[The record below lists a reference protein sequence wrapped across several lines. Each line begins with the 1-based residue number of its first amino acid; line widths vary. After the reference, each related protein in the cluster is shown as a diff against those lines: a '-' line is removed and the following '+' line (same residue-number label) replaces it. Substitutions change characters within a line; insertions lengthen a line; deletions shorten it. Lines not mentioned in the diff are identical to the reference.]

1 MTAVSLVINIVKE
14 DDKFRAVALTAGG
27 YAASAATATALEAV
41 VAFTAAAFG
50 LTIGAP
56 IAIGIG
62 IVGIG
67 VGLYTSSLG
76 AEEGGRL
83 YDLGHIWYEKNFQI
97 QGEDT
102 IITNNNGTTTISTT
116 NNLQT
121 FLDNDSSILTTLGA
135 NDNWDIHATIPSVS
149 NPESFVEQLKYD
161 NTTQTATVKTS
172 NETTQLDATQTIL
185 KNTNATK
192 LTLNNQTYN
201 IASDNNNLLVRN
213 ALDSIPAVSVLL
225 SHIDIYAGEKIDIG
239 DKGVY
244 TVKGGDTFSQI
255 ANNNGFNTK
264 ELLKRNTWLIDEGKI
279 HFDQDKV
286 LVDINASDLT
296 RVNHTLYGT
305 NAEDILKDLN
315 GGYDTYIAG
324 NKDTITDS
332 DGKGRV
338 FFNGSPL
345 TGGEWDKDEGVYKG
359 DNGTYRQ
366 TSNGWEFTSN
376 SGEKLYFNLDIKN
389 ALGIKLS
396 KDDDKSDDDSD
407 SDDTNNN
414 NDQDFSSPLILDLN
428 HNKTLSTSLFNS
440 NTYFDMDGDGFMERT
455 AWMERGAT

>member
-1 MTAVSLVINIVKE
+1 MSIQEIATIKVQDQNYTIVDKNITSDEIAFSSFSGMMGFVGELGKQTIEKYGLNALYGSRFGRVFDVVDGVINGVF
-14 DDKFRAVALTAGG
+14 DSNMNPDKSLEKLIGTQFLAWAPGEIGAAIGGMIAGPPGAVAGAVIGSIIGGINADDWYGNGEIFFTKLVDKINDDFEYLSPTIYGKVTQEEFILQSVENDSNFCKNIFPDYVNYRQITEIKSGSESFLYNQLTKNATVN
-27 YAASAATATALEAV
+27 SSDEKTATEV
-41 VAFTAAAFG
+41 
-50 LTIGAP
+50 
-56 IAIGIG
+56 
-62 IVGIG
+62 
-67 VGLYTSSLG
+67 
-76 AEEGGRL
+76 
-83 YDLGHIWYEKNFQI
+83 
-97 QGEDT
+97 
-102 IITNNNGTTTISTT
+102 
-116 NNLQT
+116 
-121 FLDNDSSILTTLGA
+121 
-135 NDNWDIHATIPSVS
+135 
-149 NPESFVEQLKYD
+149 
-161 NTTQTATVKTS
+161 
-172 NETTQLDATQTIL
+172 IL

-225 SHIDIYAGEKIDIG
+225 SHIDIYAGEKIDLG

-255 ANNNGFNTK
+255 ANTNGFNTK
-264 ELLKRNTWLIDEGKI
+264 ELLKRNTWLIDEGKV

-359 DNGTYRQ
+359 NKGVNNIDFRYR
-366 TSNGWEFTSN
+366 EV
-376 SGEKLYFNLDIKN
+376 
-389 ALGIKLS
+389 A
-396 KDDDKSDDDSD
+396 
-407 SDDTNNN
+407 
-414 NDQDFSSPLILDLN
+414 
-428 HNKTLSTSLFNS
+428 
-440 NTYFDMDGDGFMERT
+440 
-455 AWMERGAT
+455 